1 MKHSAR
7 WSLAFNGEMQIIS
20 AMERADCERLDAE
33 DPLAHARA
41 RFRIP
46 ESIIYLDGNSLGALP
61 AATPGR
67 LAEIV
72 EKQWGEDLIRSWN
85 AHDWI
90 GLPTRIGAQ
99 IAPLIGGKSDEVIAA
114 DSTSVNLFKL
124 AAAGL
129 RLNAP
134 RHVILSERGNFP
146 TDIYVLQGLGD
157 LLGERVELRLV
168 TRDAITSALDED
180 VALLVLTHIHYK
192 TGELH
197 DMRALTAAAHRSGA
211 LTLWDLSHSAGA
223 VELFLVRDGADL
235 AIGCGYKYLNGGPG
249 APAYLYVARRHQQN
263 LRQPLSGWMGHAAPF
278 EFGDTYRPAQGIM
291 RTLCG
296 TPAVLAMAALAEGVA
311 TFDGI
316 AMRDVRNKSKA
327 LGDLLLALVKARCAN
342 SGFEIACPLDAD
354 RRGSQVALRHAGGYA
369 IVQALIAHGVIGDFR
384 APDVVRFGFA
394 PLYTRYVDIWDAVD
408 RLAAIMSGQ
417 IWRDARFQTR
427 AAVT

>member
-1 MKHSAR
+1 MD
-7 WSLAFNGEMQIIS
+7 
-20 AMERADCERLDAE
+20 RAECERLDAD

-41 RFRIP
+41 RFRVP
-46 ESIIYLDGNSLGALP
+46 NSIIYLDGNSLGALP
-61 AATPGR
+61 VATPAR
-67 LAEIV
+67 LAELV
-72 EKQWGEDLIRSWN
+72 ENQWGQDLIRSWN

-90 GLPTRIGAQ
+90 GLPARIGAQ
-99 IAPLIGGKSDEVIAA
+99 IAPLIGADSDEVIAA

-129 RLNAP
+129 RMNAP
-134 RHVILSERGNFP
+134 RRVILSERGNFP
-146 TDIYVLQGLGD
+146 TDLYVLQGLDD
-157 LLGERVELRLV
+157 LLGDKAELRLV
-168 TRDAITSALDED
+168 ARKDVLSALDES

-197 DMRALTAAAHRSGA
+197 DMRAITDAAHKAGA
-211 LTLWDLSHSAGA
+211 LVLWDLSHSAGA
-223 VELFLVRDGADL
+223 VELFLDRDGVDF
-235 AIGCGYKYLNGGPG
+235 AIGCGYKHLNGGPG

-278 EFGDTYRPAQGIM
+278 ELRDDYQPADGIL

-296 TPAVLAMAALAEGVA
+296 TPTVLAMAALAEGVA

-327 LGDLLLALVKARCAN
+327 LGDLFLSLVDSRCAG
-342 SGFEIACPLDAD
+342 SGLEIACPRDAEL
-354 RRGSQVALRHAGGYA
+354 RGSQIALRHAEGYA
-369 IVQALIAHGVIGDFR
+369 IVQALIASGVIGDFR
-384 APDVVRFGFA
+384 APDTLRFGFA

-408 RLAAIMSGQ
+408 RLAAIMRDEK
-417 IWRDARFQTR
+417 WRDARFHAR